1 MSTNRVRTYRGEAM
15 ARQTITFVIDTER
28 DRDILRW
35 LERQGNKSAAI
46 REAIRASLADGDI
59 TLAHV
64 YEAIQDLKRC
74 GWVSGPE
81 APAHTTAPSAEPPDV
96 AAALDSLGL

>member
-1 MSTNRVRTYRGEAM
+1 M
-15 ARQTITFVIDTER
+15 ARQTITFVLDTER

-35 LERQGNKSAAI
+35 LEGQNNKSAAI
-46 REAIRASLADGDI
+46 REAIRANLAHGDI

-74 GWVSGPE
+74 GWVSGPQ
-81 APAHTTAPSAEPPDV
+81 ALAQITVASAEPPDV
-96 AAALDSLGL
+96 AAALDNLGL

>member
-1 MSTNRVRTYRGEAM
+1 M
-15 ARQTITFVIDTER
+15 ARQTITFVLDTER

-46 REAIRASLADGDI
+46 REAIRTNLAHGDI
-59 TLAHV
+59 TLAHI

-74 GWVSGPE
+74 GCVSGPQ
-81 APAHTTAPSAEPPDV
+81 AQAHITVASAEPPDI
-96 AAALDSLGL
+96 AAALDNLGL

>member
-1 MSTNRVRTYRGEAM
+1 M

-35 LERQGNKSAAI
+35 LEGKTNKSAAI
-46 REAIRASLADGDI
+46 REAIRANLAQGEV

-74 GWVSGPE
+74 GWVSGPQT
-81 APAHTTAPSAEPPDV
+81 PARSTVASAEPPDV

>member
-1 MSTNRVRTYRGEAM
+1 M
-15 ARQTITFVIDTER
+15 ARQTITFVLDTER
-28 DRDILRW
+28 HRDILRW
-35 LERQGNKSAAI
+35 LEGEDNKSASI
-46 REAIRASLADGDI
+46 REAIRANLGHGDI

-81 APAHTTAPSAEPPDV
+81 AQVHTTAASAEPPDV
-96 AAALDSLGL
+96 AAALDNLGL